1 MNFPKNNLEALTQTS
16 NYPASKFQKDLY
28 GRNKNCHIH
37 VLCVEVRLVL
47 CQDNT
52 KH

>member
-28 GRNKNCHIH
+28 GRNKNCHIQNALPH
-37 VLCVEVRLVL
+37 TEHVL